1 LRQMVDKET
10 TTQHSELSEQ
20 IRAYIEAAANN
31 HRHRN
36 NPKRVAKA
44 IAEAA
49 AAAFDGLAVE
59 VMRDRERKWI
69 REHIFSAFNIA
80 KAMDLH
86 GGLLNLAAIE
96 LLRTLEHMGLKY
108 ARTMLPSSSQIQ
120 RILSKMERIGNALVP
135 FKMTFDEAEGES
147 ARFEY
152 DKVVTYLLKSY
163 HLAEASMLRPISMA
177 QSIDAARLTSNI
189 NHIMAGL
196 KMNDRGAICP
206 RTGLPLVGGA
216 NPNAQSREVVFPMH
230 INLGNESKAKF
241 AGEFRPC
248 FEFFHMLNTIGLN
261 GSKPMNITAEVDMSA
276 AWKMIGRG
284 GGSNAKIRPC
294 HCCGAHR
301 DHMHHPKRQ
310 QCNRFCTNNPDDF
323 QCYHAPIIT
332 DARVEEMQQEVQVML
347 ATMQEQLNAIKGSKL
362 TKDDPNDSDD
372 VGKEDKQSIHY
383 GPQSATEKL
392 HFSMLVNCE
401 LALRALPTCDN
412 MTIRRERLRVELT
425 KEHRLRELKVEL
437 KTNERHEGA
446 LFLLMSTIPCIL
458 HMEMRVGLKILSV
471 LIMEGLSEA
480 KAGRLYSEL
489 RSENGRVEAYIKEV
503 EHIVNSQMLGNTT
516 DKSIWKCP
524 YDTKDKKLGTISLEN
539 GKVRQIL
546 DKFGL
551 LIDASVPNLDRMHK
565 WKRCL
570 PAYTDAIVIVRQKA
584 DFLDA
589 DIEKFQQM
597 IDKWF
602 QDWVHLN
609 GRGGMTNY
617 IHMLCCGHI
626 AEYMYEHRNLYR
638 HSQQGWEAF
647 NALLKTF
654 FFRRTQRGGGRGRRT
669 KLQPIA
675 RWLQRRMLFMGGM
688 TEGEMI
694 EHLER
699 LNQQVQDES
708 GESEEQDGIE
718 EVPVEREGDVDEEL
732 MDMFFRTAMI

>member
-1 LRQMVDKET
+1 
-10 TTQHSELSEQ
+10 
-20 IRAYIEAAANN
+20 
-31 HRHRN
+31 
-36 NPKRVAKA
+36 
-44 IAEAA
+44 
-49 AAAFDGLAVE
+49 
-59 VMRDRERKWI
+59 
-69 REHIFSAFNIA
+69 
-80 KAMDLH
+80 
-86 GGLLNLAAIE
+86 
-96 LLRTLEHMGLKY
+96 
-108 ARTMLPSSSQIQ
+108 
-120 RILSKMERIGNALVP
+120 
-135 FKMTFDEAEGES
+135 
-147 ARFEY
+147 
-152 DKVVTYLLKSY
+152 
-163 HLAEASMLRPISMA
+163 
-177 QSIDAARLTSNI
+177 
-189 NHIMAGL
+189 
-196 KMNDRGAICP
+196 
-206 RTGLPLVGGA
+206 
-216 NPNAQSREVVFPMH
+216 
-230 INLGNESKAKF
+230 
-241 AGEFRPC
+241 
-248 FEFFHMLNTIGLN
+248 
-261 GSKPMNITAEVDMSA
+261 
-276 AWKMIGRG
+276 
-284 GGSNAKIRPC
+284 
-294 HCCGAHR
+294 
-301 DHMHHPKRQ
+301 
-310 QCNRFCTNNPDDF
+310 
-323 QCYHAPIIT
+323 
-332 DARVEEMQQEVQVML
+332 
-347 ATMQEQLNAIKGSKL
+347 
-362 TKDDPNDSDD
+362 
-372 VGKEDKQSIHY
+372 
-383 GPQSATEKL
+383 
-392 HFSMLVNCE
+392 
-401 LALRALPTCDN
+401 
-412 MTIRRERLRVELT
+412 
-425 KEHRLRELKVEL
+425 VEL

>member
-1 LRQMVDKET
+1 
-10 TTQHSELSEQ
+10 
-20 IRAYIEAAANN
+20 
-31 HRHRN
+31 
-36 NPKRVAKA
+36 
-44 IAEAA
+44 
-49 AAAFDGLAVE
+49 
-59 VMRDRERKWI
+59 
-69 REHIFSAFNIA
+69 
-80 KAMDLH
+80 
-86 GGLLNLAAIE
+86 
-96 LLRTLEHMGLKY
+96 
-108 ARTMLPSSSQIQ
+108 
-120 RILSKMERIGNALVP
+120 
-135 FKMTFDEAEGES
+135 
-147 ARFEY
+147 
-152 DKVVTYLLKSY
+152 
-163 HLAEASMLRPISMA
+163 
-177 QSIDAARLTSNI
+177 
-189 NHIMAGL
+189 
-196 KMNDRGAICP
+196 
-206 RTGLPLVGGA
+206 
-216 NPNAQSREVVFPMH
+216 
-230 INLGNESKAKF
+230 
-241 AGEFRPC
+241 
-248 FEFFHMLNTIGLN
+248 
-261 GSKPMNITAEVDMSA
+261 
-276 AWKMIGRG
+276 
-284 GGSNAKIRPC
+284 
-294 HCCGAHR
+294 
-301 DHMHHPKRQ
+301 
-310 QCNRFCTNNPDDF
+310 
-323 QCYHAPIIT
+323 
-332 DARVEEMQQEVQVML
+332 MQQEVQVML

-372 VGKEDKQSIHY
+372 IGKEDKQSIHY

-401 LALRALPTCDN
+401 LALRALPTCNN
-412 MTIRRERLRVELT
+412 MTIRRECLRVELT
-425 KEHRLRELKVEL
+425 KEHRLCELEVEL

-471 LIMEGLSEA
+471 LIMKGLSEA

-524 YDTKDKKLGTISLEN
+524 YDTKDKKLGTILLEN

-602 QDWVHLN
+602 EDWVHLN

-654 FFRRTQRGGGRGRRT
+654 FFLRTQ
-669 KLQPIA
+669 
-675 RWLQRRMLFMGGM
+675 
-688 TEGEMI
+688 
-694 EHLER
+694 
-699 LNQQVQDES
+699 
-708 GESEEQDGIE
+708 
-718 EVPVEREGDVDEEL
+718 
-732 MDMFFRTAMI
+732 